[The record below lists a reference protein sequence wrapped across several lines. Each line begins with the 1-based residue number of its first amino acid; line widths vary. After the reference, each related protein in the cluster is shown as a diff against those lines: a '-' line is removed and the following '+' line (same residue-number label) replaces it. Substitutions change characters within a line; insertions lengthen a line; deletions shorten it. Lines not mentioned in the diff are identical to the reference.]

1 MFWRRGLRATGTYPP
16 RELPIH
22 WEVEDMAKLV
32 WEMIEAEP
40 SYRKIERAKVPG
52 GWLIRMEVGDS
63 GGGITFV
70 PDPSHEWE

>member
-1 MFWRRGLRATGTYPP
+1 MFWRRGLRNAGTYPSHKP
-16 RELPIH
+16 PIH
-22 WEVEDMAKLV
+22 WEVEDMAKLF

-63 GGGITFV
+63 GGITFV
-70 PDPSHEWE
+70 PDPNHEWK